1 MSRRVICRS
10 CSSCVSLLPS
20 PSGCRGSG
28 VPGMQPWMLC
38 PSQRNGTGVGIRRL
52 PGLARII
59 RQRNSLAVSQV
70 GTPCQSVRRSSSG
83 GAPSRDG
90 GFAGGGRGSRCRIP
104 SPASVPSERSASPPA
119 ELSAFPATVS
129 GDAACRRRRQTPFSG
144 APGRGGRFRSGL
156 CMTVNLIGLRRR
168 KGRRLY
174 WDIKNAP

>member
-1 MSRRVICRS
+1 MAARHEPPRN
-10 CSSCVSLLPS
+10 LPF
-20 PSGCRGSG
+20 
-28 VPGMQPWMLC
+28 VL
-38 PSQRNGTGVGIRRL
+38 VLRL
-52 PGLARII
+52 PAAVTFRMPGKRRSGDAAVDVVSVTEERDRCGNTPSSGLARII

-156 CMTVNLIGLRRR
+156 CMTVNLIGSAAG
-168 KGRRLY
+168 KAGGC
-174 WDIKNAP
+174 IGI